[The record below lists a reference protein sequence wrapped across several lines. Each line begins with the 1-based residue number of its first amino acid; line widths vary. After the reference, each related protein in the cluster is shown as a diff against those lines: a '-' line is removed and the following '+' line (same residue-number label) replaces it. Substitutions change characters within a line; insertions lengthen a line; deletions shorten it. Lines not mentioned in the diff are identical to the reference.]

1 MIDFIK
7 IKKFVLDNII
17 YRKYQIKYLEHLNK
31 VFKKNNSQNKNNL
44 ILLELYPSWI
54 SIISFT
60 YLIFVLSKKYNAKT
74 ILYLLIRPSKIK
86 ILYYKFLKK
95 FNISYLK
102 ILSFYSNEQ
111 LLIPDLDKITN
122 HKSYL
127 AKLKKI
133 KNKSDILK
141 IKFEG
146 ILIGDLIYDGYLKK
160 YETYTIKINSNEFK
174 EYFFIF
180 VSFLLFGSNI

>member
-44 ILLELYPSWI
+44 ILLELYPSWN

-74 ILYLLIRPSKIK
+74 ILYLPIRPSKIK
-86 ILYYKFLKK
+86 ILYYKFLK
-95 FNISYLK
+95 N
-102 ILSFYSNEQ
+102 
-111 LLIPDLDKITN
+111 LIFPI
-122 HKSYL
+122 
-127 AKLKKI
+127 
-133 KNKSDILK
+133 
-141 IKFEG
+141 
-146 ILIGDLIYDGYLKK
+146 
-160 YETYTIKINSNEFK
+160 
-174 EYFFIF
+174 
-180 VSFLLFGSNI
+180 